1 MDPAVAA
8 LDLTK
13 AGAIIASMI
22 ESYLAAGATPP
33 NAEGAEHAEFEN
45 SRASSGAAGLHLHP
59 SIVASASALQS
70 GEHGT
75 PVQSDQPST
84 ITRLDSRADPNSRCG
99 SRPLGRAGD
108 QTRRLQGP
116 CERFSYGANRRDLR
130 AGIIPLSTIQQ
141 GLAPAFGT
149 MRDHQNLGVEQ
160 EHVFWWCSQSRF
172 LSVPRLTTCAGSM
185 G

>member
-22 ESYLAAGATPP
+22 ESYPRAGPPPP
-33 NAEGAEHAEFEN
+33 NAEGADHAEFEG
-45 SRASSGAAGLHLHP
+45 SRASSGEPSLHLHP

-75 PVQSDQPST
+75 PVQSGQPST
-84 ITRLDSRADPNSRCG
+84 ITRLDRRADPDSRCG
-99 SRPLGRAGD
+99 SRPLGRAGN
-108 QTRRLQGP
+108 QTRRLQIP
-116 CERFSYGANRRDLR
+116 CERCSYGANRRDLR

-141 GLAPAFGT
+141 GLAPVAGT
-149 MRDHQNLGVEQ
+149 MRDHQNFGVRRRGLLR
-160 EHVFWWCSQSRF
+160 SSR
-172 LSVPRLTTCAGSM
+172 LQI
-185 G
+185 